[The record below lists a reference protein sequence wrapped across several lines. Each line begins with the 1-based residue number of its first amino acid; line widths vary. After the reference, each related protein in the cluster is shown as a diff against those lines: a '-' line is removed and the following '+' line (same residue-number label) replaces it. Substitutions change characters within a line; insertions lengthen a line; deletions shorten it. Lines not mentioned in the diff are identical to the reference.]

1 MSKTS
6 VNKTSVSKPFLIAAT
21 ATVLVAAGAGF
32 VYWGQD
38 AKANLKPAQD
48 QVSMP
53 VVNVVQPA
61 LSQASSEIQFSAR
74 LAPSRE
80 ASLFAR
86 SSGFV
91 EARYADIG
99 TRVKAGEV
107 LARISAPE
115 LEASLNSA
123 RAALNQREAE
133 LLLATRNRE
142 RVEPLGTAGAV
153 SAQKVDE
160 LMGIEEVAKANLNAA
175 KAEVA
180 RLQSELTYLT
190 LKAPFDGVIT
200 ERNIDRG
207 DRVSPNDTRMLYRII
222 NSDVIR
228 VQVDVPQPQLFRIEQ
243 ASKASLIIA
252 ERPGQMIAVNFK
264 RSSQELRADTGTVR
278 IEYEF
283 DNRELALP
291 AGLNASLKIESN
303 GKGNSVT
310 VPANTIVYRDGGA
323 TLVVLNADNQVEFR
337 KITLGKNFPTTVE
350 VVQGVSV
357 QDRVVVNPNALLKP
371 GQQVEVAKPAAS

>member
-1 MSKTS
+1 MEKSS
-6 VNKTSVSKPFLIAAT
+6 MNKSAWIGLGVGL
-21 ATVLVAAGAGF
+21 LVAVGAGL

-38 AKANLKPAQD
+38 AKANLKPQAEQTPA
-48 QVSMP
+48 P
-53 VVNVVQPA
+53 VVNVINPK
-61 LSQASSEIQFSAR
+61 LSEASSEIQFTAR

-91 EARYADIG
+91 DARYADIG

-123 RAALNQREAE
+123 RAAVKQREAE
-133 LLLATRNRE
+133 LLVATRNRE
-142 RVEPLGTAGAV
+142 RVEPLGVAGAV
-153 SAQKVDE
+153 SAQQVDE
-160 LMGIEEVAKANLNAA
+160 LTALQAVAEANLSAA

-180 RLQSELTYLT
+180 RLQSEVAYLT

-207 DRVSPNDTRMLYRII
+207 DRVSPNDTMMLYRII

-243 ASKASLIIA
+243 ANTASLSIT
-252 ERPGQMIAVNFK
+252 ERPGQLIPVKFK
-264 RSSQELRADTGTVR
+264 RSSQELRSDSGTVR
-278 IEYEF
+278 LEYEF
-283 DNRELALP
+283 DNRELDLP
-291 AGLNASLKIESN
+291 AGLNAMLKVESN

-323 TLVVLNADNQVEFR
+323 TLVVLNADNKVEFR
-337 KITLGKNFPTTVE
+337 KITLGKNYPTTVE
-350 VVQGVSV
+350 VLQGVTE
-357 QDRVVVNPNALLKP
+357 QDRVVVNPNALLKE
-371 GQQVEVAKPAAS
+371 GQAVEVAAKT

>member
-1 MSKTS
+1 MITTN
-6 VNKTSVSKPFLIAAT
+6 VNKQFLIGTTLA
-21 ATVLVAAGAGF
+21 VLLAGGAGLA
-32 VYWGQD
+32 YWGHD
-38 AKANLKPAQD
+38 AKANLKQGSVEP
-48 QVSMP
+48 SMP
-53 VVNVVQPA
+53 VVNIVQPK
-61 LSQASSEIQFSAR
+61 LSEASSEIQFAAR
-74 LAPSRE
+74 LAPLRE

-86 SSGFV
+86 SSGFI

-123 RAALNQREAE
+123 RAAVKQREAE
-133 LLLATRNRE
+133 LLVATRNRE

-153 SAQKVDE
+153 SAQQVDE
-160 LMGIEEVAKANLNAA
+160 LMAVEEVAKANLSAA

-180 RLQSELTYLT
+180 RLQSEVAYLT

-200 ERNIDRG
+200 ERNVERG
-207 DRVSPNDTRMLYRII
+207 DRVSPNDTMMLYRII
-222 NSDVIR
+222 NSDAIR

-243 ASKASLIIA
+243 ANEASLSIA
-252 ERPGQMIAVNFK
+252 ERPGQMIPVSFK
-264 RSSQELRADTGTVR
+264 RSSQELRAETGTVR

-323 TLVVLNADNQVEFR
+323 TVVVLNEDNQVEFR

-350 VVQGVSV
+350 VLQGVSV
-357 QDRVVVNPNALLKP
+357 DDRVVVNPNALLKP
-371 GQQVEVAKPAAS
+371 GQQVEVAQAAA

>member
-1 MSKTS
+1 VSKTS

-153 SAQKVDE
+153 SAQQVDE

-350 VVQGVSV
+350 VVQGVSAE
-357 QDRVVVNPNALLKP
+357 DRVVVNPNALLKP

>member
-1 MSKTS
+1 VSKTS
-6 VNKTSVSKPFLIAAT
+6 VNKTSVSKPFLIGAT
-21 ATVLVAAGAGF
+21 VAVLVAAGAGF
-32 VYWGQD
+32 AYWGQD

-48 QVSMP
+48 QAITP
-53 VVNVVQPA
+53 VVNVVRPA
-61 LSQASSEIQFSAR
+61 VSQVSSDIQFAAR

-123 RAALNQREAE
+123 RAALKQREAE
-133 LLLATRNRE
+133 LLVATRNRE

-153 SAQKVDE
+153 SAQQVDE
-160 LMGIEEVAKANLNAA
+160 LMGIEEVAKANLSAA

-180 RLQSELTYLT
+180 RLQSEVAYLT

-243 ASKASLIIA
+243 ASKASLSIA

-264 RSSQELRADTGTVR
+264 RSSQELRADSGTVR

-350 VVQGVSV
+350 VLQGVSV
-357 QDRVVVNPNALLKP
+357 EDRVVVNPNALLKP
-371 GQQVEVAKPAAS
+371 GQQVEVAQPAA

>member
-153 SAQKVDE
+153 SAQQVDE

>member
-21 ATVLVAAGAGF
+21 VTVLVAAGAGF

-48 QVSMP
+48 QASMP

-61 LSQASSEIQFSAR
+61 LSQASSDIQFSAR

-153 SAQKVDE
+153 SAQQVDE

-350 VVQGVSV
+350 VVQGISV
-357 QDRVVVNPNALLKP
+357 EDRVVVNPNALLKP

>member
-153 SAQKVDE
+153 SAQQVDE

-357 QDRVVVNPNALLKP
+357 EDRVVVNPNALLKP

>member
-21 ATVLVAAGAGF
+21 VTVLVAAGAGF

-48 QVSMP
+48 QASMP

-61 LSQASSEIQFSAR
+61 LSQASSDIQFSAR

-153 SAQKVDE
+153 SAQQVDE

-243 ASKASLIIA
+243 ASKASLSIA
-252 ERPGQMIAVNFK
+252 ERPGQTIAVNFK

-357 QDRVVVNPNALLKP
+357 EDRVVVNPNALLKP

>member
-1 MSKTS
+1 VITTN
-6 VNKTSVSKPFLIAAT
+6 VNKQFLIGTTLA
-21 ATVLVAAGAGF
+21 VLLAGGAGLA
-32 VYWGQD
+32 YWGHD
-38 AKANLKPAQD
+38 AKANLKPGSEQPG
-48 QVSMP
+48 MP
-53 VVNVVQPA
+53 VVNIVQPK
-61 LSQASSEIQFSAR
+61 LSEASSEIQFAAR
-74 LAPSRE
+74 LAPLRE

-86 SSGFV
+86 SSGFI

-123 RAALNQREAE
+123 RAAVKQREAE
-133 LLLATRNRE
+133 LLVATRNRE

-153 SAQKVDE
+153 SAQQVDE
-160 LMGIEEVAKANLNAA
+160 LMAVEEVAKANLSAA

-180 RLQSELTYLT
+180 RLQSEVAYLT

-200 ERNIDRG
+200 ERNVDRG
-207 DRVSPNDTRMLYRII
+207 DRVSPNDTMMLYRII

-243 ASKASLIIA
+243 ANEASLSIA
-252 ERPGQMIAVNFK
+252 ERPGQMIPVSFK

-303 GKGNSVT
+303 GKGKSVT

-323 TLVVLNADNQVEFR
+323 TVVVLNADNQVEFR

-350 VVQGVSV
+350 VLQGVSIE
-357 QDRVVVNPNALLKP
+357 DRVVVNPNALLKP
-371 GQQVEVAKPAAS
+371 GQQVEVAQAAAQV

>member
-1 MSKTS
+1 VIKTS

-21 ATVLVAAGAGF
+21 VTVLVAAGAGF
-32 VYWGQD
+32 AYWGQD

-48 QVSMP
+48 QAISP
-53 VVNVVQPA
+53 VVNVVSPA
-61 LSQASSEIQFSAR
+61 VSQVSSDIQFAAR

-115 LEASLNSA
+115 LEASLNFA
-123 RAALNQREAE
+123 RAALKQREAE
-133 LLLATRNRE
+133 LLVASRNRE

-153 SAQKVDE
+153 SAQQVDE
-160 LMGIEEVAKANLNAA
+160 LTGIEEVAKANLSAA

-180 RLQSELTYLT
+180 RLQSEVAYLT

-228 VQVDVPQPQLFRIEQ
+228 VQVDVPQPQFFRIEQ
-243 ASKASLIIA
+243 ASKASLSIA

-264 RSSQELRADTGTVR
+264 RSSQELRADSGTVR

-350 VVQGVSV
+350 VLQGVSV
-357 QDRVVVNPNALLKP
+357 EDRVVVNPNALLKP
-371 GQQVEVAKPAAS
+371 GQQVEVAQPAA

>member
-21 ATVLVAAGAGF
+21 VTVLVAAGAGF

-48 QVSMP
+48 QASMP

-61 LSQASSEIQFSAR
+61 LSQASSDIQFSAR

-153 SAQKVDE
+153 SAQQVDE

-357 QDRVVVNPNALLKP
+357 EDRVVVNPNALLKP